1 MKGLKLRTIAR
12 SIGAE
17 YLGED
22 ITIGGISTDTRTIKN
37 GDLFVCIKGDNF
49 DGHNFA
55 LQAVRSGA
63 AAVVS
68 SKNISDLGVPVLM
81 VGNTIGALINIAA
94 LHRSFFDV
102 KMVGVTGSV
111 GKTSTKE
118 MIYAALSSHYETLKT
133 EENLNNEIGLSHT
146 LLRLNETDEA
156 AVIEMGMENKGEIDV
171 LARAVKPEVA
181 VITNIGVSHIENLK
195 TRENILKAKLE
206 IENGLSEN
214 GIMVLNGDNDLL
226 STTRGK
232 LKHKTLYYGIK
243 AENLDVYA
251 DDIKTQGFETSF
263 VIHSEGNSYNAR
275 IPTIGE
281 HNVLNALAAFTVCR
295 ALKLSPDKTIPG
307 LMNFSSPG
315 ARQKIHKT
323 ENDITVI
330 EDCYNASPDSMNAAL
345 WVLSNVGGER
355 KIAVLGDMLELGDI
369 SEESHIAVGKKASEA
384 ADVVFAYGYMAEYI
398 ASAAKENGTES
409 YWFDNKK
416 ELSKALSAHLK
427 KNDAVLFK
435 ASRGMKFEEIIEE
448 VFGRN

>member
-1 MKGLKLRTIAR
+1 MKGLKLKTIAKA
-12 SIGAE
+12 IGAE
-17 YLGED
+17 YIGED

-55 LQAVRSGA
+55 MQAVRSGA
-63 AAVVS
+63 AVVVS
-68 SKNISDLGVPVLM
+68 SKNISGLGVPVLM
-81 VGNTIGALINIAA
+81 VRDTIGALINIAA
-94 LHRSFFDV
+94 LHRSFYNI

-133 EENLNNEIGLSHT
+133 EGNLNNEIGLSHT
-146 LLRLNETDEA
+146 LLRLDESHEA
-156 AVIEMGMENKGEIDV
+156 GVIEMGMVDKGEIDV
-171 LARAVKPEVA
+171 LTRAVKPDVA
-181 VITNIGVSHIENLK
+181 VVTNIGVSHIENLK

-232 LKHKTLYYGIK
+232 LQHKTIYYGIN
-243 AENLDVYA
+243 AENLDVFA
-251 DDIKTQGFETSF
+251 DNIKIEGFETSF
-263 VIHSEGNSYNAR
+263 NIHSEGKSYEAR
-275 IPTIGE
+275 IPAIGE
-281 HNVLNALAAFTVCR
+281 HNVLNALAAFSVCR
-295 ALKLSPDKTIPG
+295 ALELSPQKTIPA
-307 LMNFSSPG
+307 LMNFSTPG

-345 WVLSNVGGER
+345 WVLSNVEAKR
-355 KIAVLGDMLELGDI
+355 RIAVLGDMLELGDI
-369 SEESHIAVGKKASEA
+369 SEESHIAVGQKASDA
-384 ADVVFAYGYMAEYI
+384 ADVVYAYGYMAEYI
-398 ASAAKENGTES
+398 ASAAKEKGTES
-409 YWFDNKK
+409 FWFDNKK
-416 ELSKALSAHLK
+416 ELAKALSESLQK
-427 KNDAVLFK
+427 DDAVLFK
-435 ASRGMKFEEIIEE
+435 ASRGMKLEEVIEE